1 MTNGQDEINEYLN
14 KHFHEEFLKPE
25 YLSQFNNKEEA
36 EYGFHED
43 FELSYNDD
51 EGFTCDLAYIKG
63 HCDFLTTMNI
73 CNFVADAYDEYD
85 MKLEK
90 DKFKDGGD
98 GLLKAYIYFYL
109 QEKWHGYVI
118 TDLIPIYPYK
128 KPEPELPPAQ

>member
-14 KHFHEEFLKPE
+14 KHFHEEFLRPE
-25 YLSQFNNKEEA
+25 YLSQFNNQEEA
-36 EYGFHED
+36 EEVFHED
-43 FELSYNDD
+43 FEYRYNDD
-51 EGFTCDLAYIKG
+51 EGFNCDLAYIKG

-109 QEKWHGYVI
+109 QEKWYGFMMEHIAEYV
-118 TDLIPIYPYK
+118 YEV
-128 KPEPELPPAQ
+128 EPELPPAQ